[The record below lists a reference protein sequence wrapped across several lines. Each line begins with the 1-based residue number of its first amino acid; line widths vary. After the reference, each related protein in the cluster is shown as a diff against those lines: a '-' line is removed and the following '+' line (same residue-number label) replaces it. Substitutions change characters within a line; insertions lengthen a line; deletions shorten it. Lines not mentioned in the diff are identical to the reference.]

1 MYRKI
6 MGFLEA
12 WKESEHRKP
21 LILQGARQVG
31 KTYSILE
38 FGRTHYENVAYF
50 NFETNPKLN
59 ETFEENISPD
69 YLIPILSHIAGQ
81 TIVKEKTLIVFDEV
95 QLCERALTSLKYF
108 CENAPDYH
116 IIAAGS
122 FLVLLLIAVTILLIS
137 EKQTNKELVME
148 FNLDKEDLE
157 NQYTDFARQ
166 YDELKLTVS
175 NDSLSVLLEQEQLK
189 TQRLLEELRTVKSSN
204 ATEIRRL
211 KNELAS
217 LRKIMIGYINQ
228 IDSLNRLTAQQK
240 EIIADVTQKYNAAS
254 RQISN
259 LSEEKKNLTKTVTLA
274 AQLDATNISVQPTNK
289 RGKTAK
295 KVKDIVKFKI
305 NFSIVK
311 NITAETGERTLYI
324 RITKPDNDVLTKS
337 PSNTFPYENRE
348 LVYSIKKYIEY
359 NGEEQTV
366 TVYWD
371 VEEYL
376 YAGTYRVD
384 IFTDGT
390 LIGSQS
396 FNLN

>member
-1 MYRKI
+1 M
-6 MGFLEA
+6 A
-12 WKESEHRKP
+12 
-21 LILQGARQVG
+21 
-31 KTYSILE
+31 
-38 FGRTHYENVAYF
+38 
-50 NFETNPKLN
+50 
-59 ETFEENISPD
+59 
-69 YLIPILSHIAGQ
+69 
-81 TIVKEKTLIVFDEV
+81 VKKNTLLIV
-95 QLCERALTSLKYF
+95 
-108 CENAPDYH
+108 
-116 IIAAGS
+116 AGS
-122 FLVLLLIAVTILLIS
+122 LLILLLIGVTILLIS

-211 KNELAS
+211 KKELAS
-217 LRKIMIGYINQ
+217 LRKVMIGYINQ

-240 EIIADVTQKYNAAS
+240 EIIADVTKKYNAAS

-311 NITAETGERTLYI
+311 NITAETGERPLYI

-359 NGEEQTV
+359 NGEEQAV

-384 IFTDGT
+384 IFADGT

-396 FNLN
+396 FSLN

>member
-1 MYRKI
+1 M
-6 MGFLEA
+6 A
-12 WKESEHRKP
+12 
-21 LILQGARQVG
+21 
-31 KTYSILE
+31 
-38 FGRTHYENVAYF
+38 
-50 NFETNPKLN
+50 
-59 ETFEENISPD
+59 
-69 YLIPILSHIAGQ
+69 
-81 TIVKEKTLIVFDEV
+81 VKKNTLLIV
-95 QLCERALTSLKYF
+95 
-108 CENAPDYH
+108 
-116 IIAAGS
+116 AGS
-122 FLVLLLIAVTILLIS
+122 LLILLLIGVTILLIS

-204 ATEIRRL
+204 TTEIRRL
-211 KNELAS
+211 KKELAS
-217 LRKIMIGYINQ
+217 LRKVMIGYINQ

>member
-1 MYRKI
+1 M
-6 MGFLEA
+6 A
-12 WKESEHRKP
+12 
-21 LILQGARQVG
+21 
-31 KTYSILE
+31 
-38 FGRTHYENVAYF
+38 
-50 NFETNPKLN
+50 
-59 ETFEENISPD
+59 
-69 YLIPILSHIAGQ
+69 
-81 TIVKEKTLIVFDEV
+81 VKKNTLLIV
-95 QLCERALTSLKYF
+95 
-108 CENAPDYH
+108 
-116 IIAAGS
+116 AGS
-122 FLVLLLIAVTILLIS
+122 LLILLLIGVTILLIS

-175 NDSLSVLLEQEQLK
+175 NDSLSILLEQEQLK

-211 KNELAS
+211 KKELAS
-217 LRKIMIGYINQ
+217 LRKVMIGYINQ

-240 EIIADVTQKYNAAS
+240 EIIADVTKKYNAAS

-359 NGEEQTV
+359 NGEEQAV

-384 IFTDGT
+384 IFADGT

-396 FNLN
+396 FSLN

>member
-1 MYRKI
+1 M
-6 MGFLEA
+6 A
-12 WKESEHRKP
+12 
-21 LILQGARQVG
+21 
-31 KTYSILE
+31 
-38 FGRTHYENVAYF
+38 
-50 NFETNPKLN
+50 
-59 ETFEENISPD
+59 
-69 YLIPILSHIAGQ
+69 
-81 TIVKEKTLIVFDEV
+81 VKKNTLLIV
-95 QLCERALTSLKYF
+95 
-108 CENAPDYH
+108 
-116 IIAAGS
+116 AGS
-122 FLVLLLIAVTILLIS
+122 LLILLLIGVTILLIS

-189 TQRLLEELRTVKSSN
+189 AQRLLEELRTVKSSN

-211 KNELAS
+211 KKELAS
-217 LRKIMIGYINQ
+217 LRKVMIGYINQ

-240 EIIADVTQKYNAAS
+240 EIIADVTKKYNAAS

-359 NGEEQTV
+359 NGEEQAV

-384 IFTDGT
+384 IFADGT

-396 FNLN
+396 FSLN